1 MTKYTPESVHLI
13 NMLLTIRKPEKMRYY
28 KKMDHLICIIF
39 VSFGILQRNRTNRI
53 YKYTHTDR
61 DGFPGGSVGKEP
73 ACNAGDA
80 RDTSAIPGLGR
91 SPGQRSLAG
100 YSP

>member
-1 MTKYTPESVHLI
+1 MTKCTPESVHLI

-61 DGFPGGSVGKEP
+61 DGFPGGSVGKQP

-80 RDTSAIPGLGR
+80 RDTSSIPGL
-91 SPGQRSLAG
+91 
-100 YSP
+100 